1 MRQLL
6 LTAALLFCML
16 AQAQINP
23 KDGYIITNDLDTIY
37 GTVDFRTNEIN
48 ARQCSFRANGETEFK
63 TYLPGEIE
71 GYRFTGN
78 GKFYVSRKF
87 EDTDYLFAEYMVK
100 GMISLYRYQDKFKN
114 IYYIEKED
122 GKIIKYEAKGAGDK
136 YQADSVLA
144 AAQRV
149 YSEVSRSEHARNDIK
164 SGTMNEKDLIN
175 IVEDYHYDLCTSGEK
190 CIVFQYDKEADKTKL
205 HFTFNVAGGYCVWN
219 SDMLRTAYGPM
230 GLSYTPLDVDN
241 GAFFG
246 AGIGL
251 DIEAGRKIK
260 NQIVQVALNYTYQKA
275 VGTDVYWL
283 GGEREGWIQSLSLA
297 AGPLYRFGNPNK
309 PMFTTRFGWMP
320 SYLWC
325 RNECEVLNDG
335 TVRYCSD
342 SEMNICG
349 FYAGVGYEIPMD
361 KHALTF
367 NIDCRSCMNFKV
379 FYIAGTVGFR
389 L

>member
-37 GTVDFRTNEIN
+37 GTIDFRTNEIN

-100 GMISLYRYQDKFKN
+100 GMMSLYRCQGKTKDV
-114 IYYIEKED
+114 YYIEKED
-122 GKIIKYEAKGAGDK
+122 GKVIKYEVKEDWDE
-136 YQADSVLA
+136 YNADSVLA

-164 SGTMNEKDLIN
+164 TGMMDEKDLIN
-175 IVEDYHYDLCTSGEK
+175 IVEDYHNDLCTSGGQ
-190 CIVFQYDKEADKTKL
+190 CIVFQYDNESDKTKV
-205 HFTFNVAGGYCVWN
+205 HFTFNAAGGYCVWN
-219 SDMLRTAYGPM
+219 SDMLRTSYGI
-230 GLSYTPLDVDN
+230 GGYAPLDVDN

-260 NQIVQVALNYTYQKA
+260 NQIVQVALNYTYRKA

-283 GGEREGWIQSLSLA
+283 GLEREGWIQSLSLA

-320 SYLWC
+320 SFLWC

-361 KHALTF
+361 KHILTF